1 MDIYRIENTGQMQK
15 CVWLLFYKKSGK
27 GVSLVE
33 DAIVRAEHEEFKRR
47 MDEENARQNRRIELL
62 EKSQQRLEMLNISI
76 EKLAVNMESMLKEQL
91 QQGERLGVLE
101 SRDGEMWRKVV
112 GHAVTAVISIVIG
125 YIFCS
130 LGM

>member
-1 MDIYRIENTGQMQK
+1 MCLAFILQK
-15 CVWLLFYKKSGK
+15 NGK
-27 GVSLVE
+27 EVKLVE
-33 DAIVRAEHEEFKRR
+33 DAITRAEHEEFRRR
-47 MDEENARQNRRIELL
+47 MEEENGRQNRRLELL

-91 QQGERLGVLE
+91 QQGERLEAPE

-112 GHAVTAVISIVIG
+112 GHAVTAAVSIVIG
-125 YIFCS
+125 YIFCR